1 MTKINL
7 IYDNSCTWEKDYI
20 KELFSLIEYDLIY
33 VDLNNL
39 INKLHYEEQYINDK
53 SFMILVFSSN
63 VYRYCDI
70 LKIVLRI
77 KPIII
82 VHLSDEWGNRP
93 QYTHLAEHTKLL
105 LHQHRQKNYDY
116 NKYNNIIQIPLGYMT
131 NMFNNKIAQ
140 DITLGDKNF
149 ALNTKLKPISER
161 KYKWAF
167 IGRIKQDRRI
177 ILFKFSRKIKEK
189 FYGKNI
195 TSSKMF
201 DVYNDSIFIP
211 NGRGNFTLDCFRI
224 YEAILS
230 GCIPVIVGKND
241 ELDTIFYYNNDK
253 PPFIIEETWDN
264 AINKCMYLLDNIKE
278 LENVQQLNYKWL
290 ENKIRS
296 IQKLIK
302 DTLTN

>member
-1 MTKINL
+1 M
-7 IYDNSCTWEKDYI
+7 YDEN
-20 KELFSLIEYDLIY
+20 
-33 VDLNNL
+33 
-39 INKLHYEEQYINDK
+39 QYI
-53 SFMILVFSSN
+53 ILVFSSN
-63 VYRYCDI
+63 TYKYCDI

-105 LHQHRQKNYDY
+105 LHQYCQKNYDY

-131 NMFNNKIAQ
+131 GMFNNKIAQ

-149 ALNTKLKPISER
+149 ALNTKLRPISER

-230 GCIPVIVGKND
+230 GCIPVIVGKNE

-296 IQKLIK
+296 IQALIK

>member
-1 MTKINL
+1 MSKIKL
-7 IYDNSCTWEKDYI
+7 IYDNNCTWEKDYI
-20 KELFSLIEYDLIY
+20 MELFSLIEYDLIY
-33 VDLNNL
+33 VDRNNL
-39 INKLHYEEQYINDK
+39 INTMYDENQYI
-53 SFMILVFSSN
+53 ILVFSSN
-63 VYRYCDI
+63 TYRYCDI
-70 LKIVLRI
+70 LKITLKI

-93 QYTHLAEHTKLL
+93 QYTDLAAHTKLL

-140 DITLGDKNF
+140 DLTLGDNNF
-149 ALNTKLKPISER
+149 ALNTKLNPISER

-230 GCIPVIVGKND
+230 GCIPVIVGKTD

-290 ENKIRS
+290 ENKIRF
-296 IQKLIK
+296 IQTLIK

>member
-1 MTKINL
+1 M
-7 IYDNSCTWEKDYI
+7 YDEN
-20 KELFSLIEYDLIY
+20 
-33 VDLNNL
+33 
-39 INKLHYEEQYINDK
+39 QYI
-53 SFMILVFSSN
+53 ILVFSSN
-63 VYRYCDI
+63 TYKYCDI

-82 VHLSDEWGNRP
+82 VHLSDESGNRP

-116 NKYNNIIQIPLGYMT
+116 DKYNNIIQIPLGYMT
-131 NMFNNKIAQ
+131 NMFNDKIAQ

-296 IQKLIK
+296 IQALIK

>member
-1 MTKINL
+1 MSKIKL
-7 IYDNSCTWEKDYI
+7 IYDNNCTWEKDYI

-39 INKLHYEEQYINDK
+39 INRLHDEEQYINDK
-53 SFMILVFSSN
+53 TFMILVFSSN

-93 QYTHLAEHTKLL
+93 QYTDLAAHTKLL
-105 LHQHRQKNYDY
+105 LHQYCQKNYDY

-131 NMFNNKIAQ
+131 GMFNNKISK
-140 DITLGDKNF
+140 DLTLGDKNF
-149 ALNTKLKPISER
+149 ALNIKLKPISER
-161 KYKWAF
+161 KYKWTF

-195 TSSKMF
+195 KPSNMF

-253 PPFIIEETWDN
+253 PPFIIEKTWDN

-278 LENVQQLNYKWL
+278 LENVQQQNYKWL
-290 ENKIRS
+290 ENKIKS

>member
-1 MTKINL
+1 MSKIKL
-7 IYDNSCTWEKDYI
+7 IYDNNCTWEKDYI

-39 INKLHYEEQYINDK
+39 INKLYDEEQYINDK

-93 QYTHLAEHTKLL
+93 QYTDLAAHTKLL
-105 LHQHRQKNYDY
+105 LHQYCQKNYDY

-131 NMFNNKIAQ
+131 GMFNNKISK
-140 DITLGDKNF
+140 DLTLGDKNF
-149 ALNTKLKPISER
+149 ALNIKLKPISER

-167 IGRIKQDRRI
+167 IGRKKQDRRI

-195 TSSKMF
+195 KPSNMF

-278 LENVQQLNYKWL
+278 LENVQQQNYKWL
-290 ENKIRS
+290 ENKIKS

>member
-1 MTKINL
+1 MSKIKL
-7 IYDNSCTWEKDYI
+7 IYDNNCTWEKDYI

-33 VDLNNL
+33 ADLNNL
-39 INKLHYEEQYINDK
+39 INKLHDEEQYINDK

-63 VYRYCDI
+63 VYRYRDI

-93 QYTHLAEHTKLL
+93 QYTDLAAHTKLL
-105 LHQHRQKNYDY
+105 LHQYCQKNYDY

-131 NMFNNKIAQ
+131 GMFNNKISK
-140 DITLGDKNF
+140 DLTLGDKNF
-149 ALNTKLKPISER
+149 ALNIKLKPISER

-167 IGRIKQDRRI
+167 IGRKKQDRRI

-195 TSSKMF
+195 KPSNMF

-278 LENVQQLNYKWL
+278 LENVQQQNYKWL
-290 ENKIRS
+290 ENKIKS